1 MKCWLRIG
9 RLCESLFYYL
19 ITTITVFPLLIHP
32 PLCNDNVTLYSFNI
46 VTNQS
51 TSSQERVR
59 MRGTSW
65 RFLKW
70 GQILLCSLLLSA
82 QSLEWTWVLSK
93 PWLCGGWN
101 VTSPSKHNLNAWHL
115 EFHITGRHSKKRWLW
130 CLQVSTDCLLLSALS
145 SCTVHAVWHS
155 VAD

>member
-1 MKCWLRIG
+1 MWV
-9 RLCESLFYYL
+9 SFLFL

-32 PLCNDNVTLYSFNI
+32 PLCNDNVTVYSFNT

-51 TSSQERVR
+51 SSSQERVR
-59 MRGTSW
+59 MGGTSW
-65 RFLKW
+65 MFLKW

-101 VTSPSKHNLNAWHL
+101 VTSLSKHNLTAWHL

-130 CLQVSTDCLLLSALS
+130 CLQVNTDCLLLSALS
-145 SCTVHAVWHS
+145 SCTVCSMTLEGSDMNLLDEEVI
-155 VAD
+155 